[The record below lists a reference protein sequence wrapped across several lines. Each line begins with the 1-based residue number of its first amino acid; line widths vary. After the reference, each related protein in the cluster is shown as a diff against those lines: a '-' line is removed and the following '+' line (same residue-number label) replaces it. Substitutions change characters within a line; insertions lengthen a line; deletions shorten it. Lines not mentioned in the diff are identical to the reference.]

1 MGCFNM
7 SWKYAVLFLLIDLL
21 KMLVLGVATTYIIS
35 VIKGTPYTWNLKSI
49 VCMGLAIDLVI
60 EIGSNIIKDD

>member
-1 MGCFNM
+1 M

-35 VIKGTPYTWNLKSI
+35 VIKGTPYTWNLKFI